1 MSTVEQLIAGAVFV
15 VVGAVLVVGT
25 RRRWDWLVD
34 PPEDLWFL
42 YSGSFIKKFC
52 GTDVL
57 ELLNIYVGIACIVRC
72 RRYLG
77 SETRRTGWNS
87 DAF

>member
-42 YSGSFIKKFC
+42 YSGPSSKSSVAQTFLSC
-52 GTDVL
+52 
-57 ELLNIYVGIACIVRC
+57 
-72 RRYLG
+72 
-77 SETRRTGWNS
+77 
-87 DAF
+87 

>member
-15 VVGAVLVVGT
+15 IVGAVLVVGT

-42 YSGSFIKKFC
+42 YSGSFIKKFW

-57 ELLNIYVGIACIVRC
+57 ELLNIYVGIACI
-72 RRYLG
+72 LG
-77 SETRRTGWNS
+77 GLAALGMIVWRAVGG
-87 DAF
+87 AH